1 VPNRQSQERAVRV
14 LIADDSAAF
23 LRAAVEVVT
32 LADGFEVVG
41 VADSGAAAIEQVVEL
56 EPDFV
61 LLDVRMPDVGGVEAA
76 RRIAEV
82 RPETVVVLISDWS
95 VDDVSTP
102 GVRGRTK
109 ACGAVAAIRKQCLL
123 PSLVQT
129 LWQAHGA
136 SR

>member
-1 VPNRQSQERAVRV
+1 LV
-14 LIADDSAAF
+14 ADDSAAF

-41 VADSGAAAIEQVVEL
+41 VADSGAAAVEQVVEL

-61 LLDVRMPDVGGVEAA
+61 LLDVRMPGVGGLEAA

-82 RPETVVVLISDWS
+82 RPQAVVVLISDWS
-95 VDDVSTP
+95 LDDVSAP
-102 GVRGRTK
+102 GVRGRTQ

-123 PSLVQT
+123 PSVLQT
-129 LWQAHGA
+129 LWQAHGLN
-136 SR
+136 R